1 MKATSLLL
9 TLFTLSFAATA
20 ATISDD
26 LGNNIALE
34 KPARRVIALSPH
46 TAELLIAAG
55 GAPYL
60 VAAPAQTAGLPPH
73 TQHINTL
80 GGIDRERLV
89 QLKPDLVLAWASG
102 NRASDLAWL
111 EKTGIP
117 VYRSEPRS
125 MQNIADGI
133 SAIGQLVGQPVQG
146 RKAAANFLQR
156 LQDVCRGLEK
166 EEVYV
171 SIWDQPAMTV
181 GGRHW
186 LNDALTH
193 AKLVNTFGTQQRGVF
208 AVEREARMTRE
219 ELAQVLP
226 RAPTATLSGDQLAI
240 AGLSRPG
247 PALARAIE
255 KLCRSRQLSSE

>member
-9 TLFTLSFAATA
+9 TAFTLSFAATA

-34 KPARRVIALSPH
+34 KPARRIIALSPH

-73 TQHINTL
+73 AQQVNTL
-80 GGIDRERLV
+80 GGIDRERIM

-117 VYRSEPRS
+117 VFRSEPRS
-125 MQNIADGI
+125 MQHIADSI

-156 LQDVCRGLEK
+156 LQGACPGLGR
-166 EEVYV
+166 EEAYV

-193 AKLVNTFGTQQRGVF
+193 AGLVNTFETQKSGVF

-219 ELAQVLP
+219 GLAQVFP
-226 RAPTATLSGDQLAI
+226 RAPSATLSEGQLAV

-247 PALARAIE
+247 PALAQAIE